1 MLVDILICLI
11 PLGPLLACLVTLLWG
26 ARVLRE
32 NSHWPAILGCG
43 LSSLCSLVLVFC
55 VSSPSMLPPS
65 GRTVTIYQWM
75 KIAGE
80 RPRPGSAAAQGAG
93 AAIPVTDETSTGRFL
108 VPPIDVAIA
117 LRVDSL
123 SATMLAML
131 TFVATLV
138 AIYASGY
145 MHGERGYWRFFTEVS
160 LFVFSMIML
169 VLSANFLQLYMF
181 WEAVGLCSYLLVG
194 FWYEKPA
201 AAAAGKKAFLVNRIG
216 DFGFATGVF
225 LIWTTFGTLNIE
237 NVLDPAAVAKVYS
250 SNPPMI
256 GFICVCLFTGAVGK
270 SAQFPLHVWLP
281 DAMEGPTPVSAL
293 IHAATMVT
301 AGVYLVARCTPL
313 FLKAPEAQMLVA
325 FIGGFTAL
333 LAALIA
339 LTQNDLKRVLAY
351 STVSQLGYMFLGLGT
366 GLLTGISGAMF
377 HLVTHAFFKA
387 LLFLGAGSV
396 MHAMGGVIDMREF
409 GGLKKIMPQTYRT
422 FLIGSLT
429 LAGLPLLSGFWSKDT
444 ILSAVHEASGAA
456 GIDSGRIGPRRPAP
470 GDHAPASE
478 IHDAAGI
485 LVYEIDEGGSPVS
498 ESEPRLLGL
507 DRPAL
512 FKLLFWMGT
521 FTALLT
527 AFYTFRAVF
536 MTFWGPEKIPHEAG
550 HHAHESPRVMCVPLW
565 ILAVGALG
573 LGVLLDQHTTGIFN
587 RFLGLTIPGLEAEVE
602 HHHVDLYVMGV
613 SSVVALAGIG
623 LAWVM
628 YGAPSSLPAKA
639 AAIFGPLAELSR
651 NKFYL
656 DEIYGALFVWP
667 LRGLATLSRFL
678 DWGLIDGLLVGGIGR
693 LPALAGRLPR
703 PIQNG
708 LVQFYALAMTLGLA
722 VLLWVLLAKG

>member
-1 MLVDILICLI
+1 MLVDILVYLI
-11 PLGPLLACLVTLLWG
+11 PLCPLAACIVTLLLG

-32 NSHWPAILGCG
+32 QSHWPAIFGCG
-43 LSSLCSLVLVFC
+43 AASLCSLALLFC
-55 VSSPSMLPPS
+55 VSSPSILPQAK
-65 GRTVTIYQWM
+65 RTVTVYQWM
-75 KIAGE
+75 KIEGE
-80 RPRPGSAAAQGAG
+80 RARTGSAAAQAAG
-93 AAIPVTDETSTGRFL
+93 TEKTMADETSAAPFL
-108 VPPIDVAIA
+108 VHPIDVSIE
-117 LRVDSL
+117 LHVDSL

-201 AAAAGKKAFLVNRIG
+201 ASAAGKKAFLVNRIG

-225 LIWTTFGTLNIE
+225 LIWTTFGTLSIE
-237 NVLDPAAVAKVYS
+237 KVLSAEAIASVYAT
-250 SNPPMI
+250 NRAMI

-366 GLLTGISGAMF
+366 GLLTGISAGMF

-409 GGLKKIMPQTYRT
+409 SGLKRIMPHTYRT
-422 FLIGSLT
+422 FLIGSLA
-429 LAGLPLLSGFWSKDT
+429 LAGFPLLSGFWSKDT
-444 ILSAVHEASGAA
+444 ILSAVHEASQSGGAA
-456 GIDSGRIGPRRPAP
+456 EHQATADIHSSTHPVPVLDKPDNDINN
-470 GDHAPASE
+470 AS
-478 IHDAAGI
+478 
-485 LVYEIDEGGSPVS
+485 
-498 ESEPRLLGL
+498 PRLLGL
-507 DRPAL
+507 TRPNL
-512 FKLLFWMGT
+512 FNLLFWMGT

-536 MTFWGPEKIPHEAG
+536 MTFWGPEKIPHAAG

-565 ILAVGALG
+565 ILAAGSLALG
-573 LGVLLDQHTTGIFN
+573 ALLDQHTTGIFN
-587 RFLGLTIPGLEAEVE
+587 SFLGKTIPGLQAEAAHE
-602 HHHVDLYVMGV
+602 HINVFVMGL
-613 SSVVALAGIG
+613 SSAVALAGIG
-623 LAWVM
+623 LAYVM
-628 YGAPSSLPAKA
+628 YAMPSTLPERVATM
-639 AAIFGPLAELSR
+639 FGPLTELSR
-651 NKFYL
+651 HKFYI
-656 DEIYGALFVWP
+656 DEIYQALFVWP
-667 LRGLATLSRFL
+667 LRALASLSRFL
-678 DWGLIDGLLVGGIGR
+678 DWGLIDGLLVNGVGR
-693 LPALAGRLPR
+693 LPSLAGRLPR

-722 VLLWVLLAKG
+722 VLLWVLLTKG

>member
-1 MLVDILICLI
+1 MVDILACLI
-11 PLGPLLACLVTLLWG
+11 PLCPLLACIVTLLFG
-26 ARVLRE
+26 ARVLRD

-43 LSSLCSLVLVFC
+43 LSSLCSLMLVLC
-55 VSSPSMLPPS
+55 VSSAETPSQS
-65 GRTVTIYQWM
+65 VHTVKIYQFM

-80 RPRPGSAAAQGAG
+80 QPLPGSAPAKAAPAAG
-93 AAIPVTDETSTGRFL
+93 AAAEKTVVVPFR
-108 VPPIDVAIA
+108 VPPIDIAIA
-117 LRVDSL
+117 LHVDSL

-169 VLSANFLQLYMF
+169 VLSANFVQLYMF
-181 WEAVGLCSYLLVG
+181 WEAVGLCSYLLIG

-225 LIWTTFGTLNIE
+225 LIWTTFGTLNFE
-237 NVLDPAAVAKVYS
+237 QVLDPVAIASKD
-250 SNPPMI
+250 PAMI

-313 FLKAPEAQMLVA
+313 FLQAPDAQMLVA

-339 LTQNDLKRVLAY
+339 LTQTDLKRVLAY

-409 GGLKKIMPQTYRT
+409 SGLKKIMPHTYRT
-422 FLIGSLT
+422 FLIGSLA
-429 LAGLPLLSGFWSKDT
+429 LAGCPFLSGFWSKDT
-444 ILSAVHEASGAA
+444 ILSAVHEVGHSSASKEHQAAGGLDLHSGA
-456 GIDSGRIGPRRPAP
+456 D
-470 GDHAPASE
+470 
-478 IHDAAGI
+478 
-485 LVYEIDEGGSPVS
+485 LVYELDEHSNTASTP
-498 ESEPRLLGL
+498 EPKLLGL
-507 DRPAL
+507 TRPKL
-512 FKLLFWMGT
+512 FKLLFWMGA

-527 AFYTFRAVF
+527 AFYSFRAVF
-536 MTFWGPEKIPHEAG
+536 MTFWGPERIPHEAG
-550 HHAHESPRVMCVPLW
+550 HHAHESPSVMCVPLW
-565 ILAVGALG
+565 ILAVGALA
-573 LGVLLDQHTTGIFN
+573 LGALLDQHTTGFFN
-587 RFLGLTIPGLEAEVE
+587 RFLGMTIPGLTAEAE
-602 HHHVDLYVMGV
+602 HHHANWFVIGV
-613 SSVVALAGIG
+613 STAVFVAGIG
-623 LAWVM
+623 LAYIM
-628 YGAPSSLPAKA
+628 YAKPSSLPARA
-639 AAIFGPLAELSR
+639 AAIFGPLANLSR

-656 DEIYGALFVWP
+656 DEIYQAMFVWP
-667 LRGLATLSRFL
+667 LQGLASLSRFL
-678 DWGLIDGLLVGGIGR
+678 DWGLIDGLLVSGVGR
-693 LPALAGRLPR
+693 LPGLAGKLPR

-722 VLLWVLLAKG
+722 VLLWVLLTKG

>member
-1 MLVDILICLI
+1 
-11 PLGPLLACLVTLLWG
+11 
-26 ARVLRE
+26 
-32 NSHWPAILGCG
+32 
-43 LSSLCSLVLVFC
+43 
-55 VSSPSMLPPS
+55 
-65 GRTVTIYQWM
+65 
-75 KIAGE
+75 
-80 RPRPGSAAAQGAG
+80 
-93 AAIPVTDETSTGRFL
+93 
-108 VPPIDVAIA
+108 
-117 LRVDSL
+117 
-123 SATMLAML
+123 
-131 TFVATLV
+131 VATLV
-138 AIYASGY
+138 AIYAAGY

-225 LIWTTFGTLNIE
+225 LIWTTFGTLDFAK
-237 NVLDPAAVAKVYS
+237 VLDPATIAAKD
-250 SNPPMI
+250 PDMI
-256 GFICVCLFTGAVGK
+256 AFICMCLFTGAVGK

-313 FLKAPEAQMLVA
+313 FLRAPQTQMVVA

-409 GGLKKIMPQTYRT
+409 GGLKRIMPQTYRT
-422 FLIGSLT
+422 FMIGALA
-429 LAGLPLLSGFWSKDT
+429 LAGLPVFSGFWSKDT
-444 ILSAVHEASGAA
+444 ILSAVHEASHASGGAVPESSEAA
-456 GIDSGRIGPRRPAP
+456 GTDSKRIGPPQ
-470 GDHAPASE
+470 
-478 IHDAAGI
+478 
-485 LVYEIDEGGSPVS
+485 LVDYEIDEHGNAVS
-498 ESEPRLLGL
+498 APEPKLMGL
-507 DRPAL
+507 TRPGL
-512 FKLLFWMGT
+512 FKLLFWMGI

-536 MTFWGPEKIPHEAG
+536 MTFWGPEKIPHEAF
-550 HHAHESPRVMCVPLW
+550 HHAHESPSVMCIPLW
-565 ILAVGALG
+565 TLAVGALG
-573 LGVLLDQHTTGIFN
+573 LGALLDQHTTGMFN
-587 RFLGLTIPGLEAEVE
+587 RFLGLTIPDLTAEAAHE
-602 HHHVDLYVMGV
+602 HINWFVMGLSTV
-613 SSVVALAGIG
+613 MAMAGSG
-623 LAWVM
+623 LAWIM
-628 YGAPSSLPAKA
+628 YRAPSSLPARA
-639 AAIFGPLAELSR
+639 AAIFGPLTDLSR

-656 DEIYGALFVWP
+656 DEIYEVLFVWP

-678 DWGLIDGLLVGGIGR
+678 DWGVIDGLLVGGIGK

-722 VLLWVLLAKG
+722 VLLWVLLTKG

>member
-1 MLVDILICLI
+1 MFVDMLACLI
-11 PLGPLLACLVTLLWG
+11 PLGPLLACLATLLLG

-32 NSHWPAILGCG
+32 NSHWPTILGCG
-43 LSSLCSLVLVFC
+43 LSSLCSLVLLFC
-55 VSSPSMLPPS
+55 VSSPTVMPQSV
-65 GRTVTIYQWM
+65 RTVTIYQWI
-75 KIAGE
+75 KIEGE
-80 RPRPGSAAAQGAG
+80 QSRIGNAAAQAAG
-93 AAIPVTDETSTGRFL
+93 EEKPAADESSAVSSL
-108 VPPIDVAIA
+108 VPPIDIAIA

-138 AIYASGY
+138 AIYAAGY

-160 LFVFSMIML
+160 LFVFSMTML
-169 VLSANFLQLYMF
+169 VLSANFVQLFMF
-181 WEAVGLCSYLLVG
+181 WEAVGLCSYLLIG

-216 DFGFATGVF
+216 DFGFTTGVF
-225 LIWTTFGTLNIE
+225 LIWRSFGTLNIE
-237 NVLDPAAVAKVYS
+237 KVLDPAAIANVYAV
-250 SNPPMI
+250 NPAMI
-256 GFICVCLFTGAVGK
+256 GLICMCLFTGAVGK

-313 FLKAPEAQMLVA
+313 FLKAPEAQLLVA

-422 FLIGSLT
+422 FLIGAFV
-429 LAGLPLLSGFWSKDT
+429 LAGCPLLSGFWSKDT
-444 ILSAVHEASGAA
+444 ILSAVHEASQASGVA
-456 GIDSGRIGPRRPAP
+456 SGRRWAP
-470 GDHAPASE
+470 GEHASSTE
-478 IHDAAGI
+478 LHSGSTLLI
-485 LVYEIDEGGSPVS
+485 YELDEHGNATSKP
-498 ESEPRLLGL
+498 EPTLLGL
-507 DRPAL
+507 TRPSL
-512 FKLLFWMGT
+512 FKLLFWMGS

-550 HHAHESPRVMCVPLW
+550 HHAHESPSAMYVPLW
-565 ILAVGALG
+565 ILSVGALV
-573 LGVLLDQHTTGIFN
+573 LGALLDQHTTGLFN
-587 RFLGLTIPGLEAEVE
+587 RFLNLTIPGLLAEAEHE
-602 HHHVDLYVMGV
+602 HVNWFVMGA
-613 SSVVALAGIG
+613 SSIAFFGGLG

-628 YGAPSSLPAKA
+628 YATPSSLPARV
-639 AAIFGPLAELSR
+639 AAIFGPLTELSR

-656 DEIYGALFVWP
+656 DEIYEALFVWP
-667 LRGLATLSRFL
+667 LRGLASLSRFL
-678 DWGLIDGLLVGGIGR
+678 DWGLIDGLLVDGVGK

-722 VLLWVLLAKG
+722 VLLWVLLTKS

>member
-1 MLVDILICLI
+1 MAVEWLARLI
-11 PLGPLLACLVTLLWG
+11 PLFPLVACLVTLVLG
-26 ARVLRE
+26 AKVLRE
-32 NSHWPAILGCG
+32 KSHVPVILGCG
-43 LSSLCSLVLVFC
+43 LSALCSLALVAA
-55 VSSPSMLPPS
+55 VRGASDAEHAAQ
-65 GRTVTIYQWM
+65 TVTVYQWL
-75 KIAGE
+75 ALD
-80 RPRPGSAAAQGAG
+80 PGAAQPGALAG
-93 AAIPVTDETSTGRFL
+93 QPAAGYVTTLPVNFS
-108 VPPIDVAIA
+108 IA
-117 LRVDSL
+117 LHVDSL

-145 MHGERGYWRFFTEVS
+145 MHGERGYWRFFTVVA

-169 VLSANFLQLYMF
+169 VLSANFLELYMF

-216 DFGFATGVF
+216 DFGFASGVF
-225 LIWTTFGTLNIE
+225 LIWMTFGMLDFQR
-237 NVLDPAAVAKVYS
+237 VLDREIVAGVFQQ
-250 SNPPMI
+250 NPGMI
-256 GFICVCLFTGAVGK
+256 TLICVCLFTGAVGK

-313 FLKAPEAQMLVA
+313 FMLAPEAQMLVS

-339 LTQNDLKRVLAY
+339 LTQTDLKRVLAY

-366 GLLTGISGAMF
+366 GLASGIAGGMF

-409 GGLKKIMPQTYRT
+409 SGLRKKMPQTYVT
-422 FLIGSLT
+422 FLIGSLA
-429 LAGLPLLSGFWSKDT
+429 LAGFPLLSGFWSKDT
-444 ILSAVHEASGAA
+444 ILSSVHDAGYASTSENHGASGPDGEHETGLGHQSNTHNGADLTRA
-456 GIDSGRIGPRRPAP
+456 ETKLFGLARAP
-470 GDHAPASE
+470 
-478 IHDAAGI
+478 
-485 LVYEIDEGGSPVS
+485 LY
-498 ESEPRLLGL
+498 
-507 DRPAL
+507 
-512 FKLLFWMGT
+512 KLLFWMGS

-550 HHAHESPRVMCVPLW
+550 HHAHESPPVMCVPLW
-565 ILAVGALG
+565 ILSVGAAAIGLVLG
-573 LGVLLDQHTTGIFN
+573 HLTGIFDG
-587 RFLGLTIPGLEAEVE
+587 FLGLTITEIAHAGHEPANKF
-602 HHHVDLYVMGV
+602 VMVV
-613 SSVVALAGIG
+613 SSVLALAGIG
-623 LAWVM
+623 AAYVM
-628 YGAPSSLPAKA
+628 YAVPSTLPDRIA
-639 AAIFGPLAELSR
+639 ALAGPLTNLSR
-651 NKFYL
+651 NKFYI
-656 DEIYGALFVWP
+656 DEIYWALFVWP
-667 LRGLATLSRFL
+667 LLALASLSRFL
-678 DWGLIDGLLVGGIGR
+678 DWGLIDGFLVGGIGK
-693 LPALAGRLPR
+693 LPGLAGRLPR

-708 LVQFYALAMTLGLA
+708 LVQFYALAMMLGLG
-722 VLLWVLLAKG
+722 VLLWVLVIKQG